1 MRFGA
6 RRRSL
11 EIQVSVHY
19 LVTESWVIIMEEEWQ
34 NVSQEQSSRLVKAVS
49 ALGSVV
55 GSNVNV
61 DPAPYL
67 RLILELLQSHHDSLY
82 TIRLQHSEIANSI
95 TALENRLALLEEK

>member
-1 MRFGA
+1 
-6 RRRSL
+6 L
-11 EIQVSVHY
+11 
-19 LVTESWVIIMEEEWQ
+19 EEEWKS
-34 NVSQEQSSRLVKAVS
+34 VCQEQSSRLLKAVN

-82 TIRLQHSEIANSI
+82 TIRMQHSEIGNSI
-95 TALENRLALLEEK
+95 TAIENRLAFLEEKRS